1 MSTMSPEILK
11 LTTLPPGAPDDGD
24 AGRRQRGLA
33 IATRVPIKKSR
44 AGYTVPAQ
52 SGSGTYYVA
61 PHPEDPYC
69 SCPDHE
75 ERGGRCKHI
84 YAVEYLIRNPMLLQ
98 VTHGQV
104 HSAGVSK
111 GEGRGEAATT
121 STVYRERTYGQDW
134 AAYNTAQAYEQ
145 EHFTW
150 LLRELCD
157 TIPQPQRPPHTAGRP
172 RLPLSDVVFAIG
184 LKVYTTLSG
193 RRAQSSF
200 RDAVSRGLMDRA
212 PSFTSTF
219 RYLENPELAPVL
231 RNLIELSATPLR
243 SVETDFAVD
252 SSGFSSTMYER
263 WFDQKYGR
271 NMRRGKWV
279 KAHLICGVRTNIVTS
294 AEVTPTSTA
303 DINYLEPLVRTT
315 ARTFDMMEVSAD
327 KAYLGRKSLAVI
339 ADVGATPYI
348 PFKIDSRSWGPQEG
362 VWDEAYRRFHDRRA
376 EFFAHYHK
384 RSNVETVFHMIKAK
398 FGPAVRTRTPV
409 AQVNEVLT
417 KILCH
422 NICVVIQSAYEYGV
436 PPIFGPGIPVGGSLA
451 AA

>member
-52 SGSGTYYVA
+52 SGFGTYFVA
-61 PHPEDPYC
+61 PHPEAPYC

-75 ERGGRCKHI
+75 EHGGRCKHI
-84 YAVEYLIRNPMLLQ
+84 YAVEHLIRNPMLLY
-98 VTHGQV
+98 
-104 HSAGVSK
+104 AGVGK
-111 GEGRGEAATT
+111 GEGQEEAATT
-121 STVYRERTYGQDW
+121 STVYRDRTYGQDW

-172 RLPLSDVVFAIG
+172 RLLLSDVVFAIG

-200 RDAVSRGLMDRA
+200 RDAVSRGLMHRA

-219 RYLENPELAPVL
+219 RYLENEGLTPIL

-243 SVETDFAVD
+243 SVEMDFAVD

-294 AEVTPTSTA
+294 AEVTPTLTA

-315 ARTFDMMEVSAD
+315 ARNFDMAEVSAD
-327 KAYLGRKSLAVI
+327 RAYSGRKNIAVI
-339 ADVGATPYI
+339 DELGATPYI
-348 PFKIDSRSWGPQEG
+348 PFKGNSKSRGPRDG
-362 VWDEAYRRFHDRRA
+362 VWDEAYRFFHDRRE
-376 EFFAHYHK
+376 EFLAHYHK

-436 PPIFGPGIPVGGSLA
+436 QPVFGPRPGLRVAEPMA